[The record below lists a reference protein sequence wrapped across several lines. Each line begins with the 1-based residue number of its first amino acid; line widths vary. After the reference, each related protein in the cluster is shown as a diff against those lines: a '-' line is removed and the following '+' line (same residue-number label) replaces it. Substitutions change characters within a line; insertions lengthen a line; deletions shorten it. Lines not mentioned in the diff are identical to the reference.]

1 MVARKSLRSEANSS
15 ASIVAGDVSRRVL
28 CRFLAFIF
36 PRHLSAFGPSV
47 DQKKR
52 CHRIVTLN
60 ALPVWGV
67 VPHRLN
73 VETVA
78 PAPSLFGEKGLAR
91 RRRLTPDQ
99 AIKAFFGSNALV
111 AIVVLAL
118 ITIFLFREG
127 SGFFAQN
134 LANIRL
140 YRRAGLEYVDIIRA
154 EAQGH
159 AALSR
164 QLSDIRLLGVRA
176 HADQGALEKFDQ
188 FATGFSDAGDEL
200 NALVSDANDQAL
212 ALRET
217 LLRAGSQSTDSSRDD
232 QSSDEAVAAVPA
244 TNPAD
249 QMAALRSTDKRF
261 AQISDGMKAKIDSL
275 LAAPPPFASNKA
287 RQSFEKWKAET
298 RTYLAQLP
306 AATQELRAWDPD
318 KPVPAYRAVTSFLF
332 GSEWITASF
341 WQDWYGIIPLLVG
354 SIMVSVVALVIAV
367 PLGVSG
373 AIYVSE
379 VAAPAEKSLIKP
391 YIEFISAIPSVVLGF
406 FGIAVV
412 GQAVR
417 ALSQASF
424 MKWVPFFP
432 ISERLNVFTAG
443 CLLALMAVPTIF
455 TLAEDALRNVPR
467 GFKEASYALGANRLQ
482 TIMRVL
488 VPASL
493 SGIISAILL
502 GLGRV
507 IGETMVV
514 LLCAGNRIAIPD
526 FTQGLGAFFQ
536 PVHTMTGII
545 AQEMGEVV
553 RGSIHYRA
561 LFIVGL
567 VLFVITLAINYG
579 AQKLVARYRMSIG

>member
-1 MVARKSLRSEANSS
+1 LPL
-15 ASIVAGDVSRRVL
+15 GT
-28 CRFLAFIF
+28 AF
-36 PRHLSAFGPSV
+36 
-47 DQKKR
+47 
-52 CHRIVTLN
+52 RIVD
-60 ALPVWGV
+60 
-67 VPHRLN
+67 N

-78 PAPSLFGEKGLAR
+78 PRMSILSKSAAR
-91 RRRLTPDQ
+91 RRRLTTES

-127 SGFFAQN
+127 FGFFSQN
-134 LANIRL
+134 LANLRL
-140 YRRAGLEYVDIIRA
+140 YRRAGLEYVDIIRVQ
-154 EAQGH
+154 AQTH

-164 QLSDIRLLGVRA
+164 QLGEIRLREARTIPSASG
-176 HADQGALEKFDQ
+176 LEAFDQ
-188 FATGFSDAGDEL
+188 FAAAFSASGEFF
-200 NALVSDANDQAL
+200 NTLVSDANDQAL
-212 ALRET
+212 ALREALIAGGT
-217 LLRAGSQSTDSSRDD
+217 PSAVSSAEAQPPTETVAPVDPRAAMT
-232 QSSDEAVAAVPA
+232 
-244 TNPAD
+244 
-249 QMAALRSTDKRF
+249 ALRSGDDKF
-261 AQISDGMKAKIDSL
+261 PKIAEAMKAKIDNL
-275 LAAPPPFASNKA
+275 LAAPPVLSNSRAK
-287 RQSFEKWKAET
+287 QSFETWKKKT
-298 RTYLAQLP
+298 RDYLAQFP
-306 AATQELRAWDPD
+306 AVSRQLREWNPNE
-318 KPVPAYRAVTSFLF
+318 PMPAYRGITSFLF
-332 GSEWITASF
+332 GTNWITASF

-354 SIMVSVVALVIAV
+354 SIMVAAVALLFAV
-367 PLGVSG
+367 PLGVCS

-379 VAAPAEKSLIKP
+379 VAARGEKSLIKP

-417 ALSQASF
+417 ALSQMPF

-443 CLLALMAVPTIF
+443 TLLALMAVPTIF

-482 TIMRVL
+482 TIARVL

-561 LFIVGL
+561 LFMVGL
-567 VLFVITLAINYG
+567 VLFALTLGINYL
-579 AQKLVARYRMSIG
+579 AQRLVARYRMSIG

>member
-1 MVARKSLRSEANSS
+1 V
-15 ASIVAGDVSRRVL
+15 
-28 CRFLAFIF
+28 F
-36 PRHLSAFGPSV
+36 
-47 DQKKR
+47 
-52 CHRIVTLN
+52 RIVD
-60 ALPVWGV
+60 
-67 VPHRLN
+67 N

-78 PAPSLFGEKGLAR
+78 PRMSILSENAAAR
-91 RRRLTPDQ
+91 RRRLTSES

-127 SGFFAQN
+127 FGFFGQN
-134 LANIRL
+134 LANLRL
-140 YRRAGLEYVDIIRA
+140 YRRAGLEYVDIIRDQ
-154 EAQGH
+154 AQQQ

-164 QLSDIRLLGVRA
+164 RLGEIRQQEAKGNN
-176 HADQGALEKFDQ
+176 GSNLETFDQ
-188 FATGFSDAGDEL
+188 FAGSFSDNGEFL

-212 ALRET
+212 TLRESMIA
-217 LLRAGSQSTDSSRDD
+217 AGTP
-232 QSSDEAVAAVPA
+232 VAASSTTESESAATPA
-244 TNPAD
+244 AVDPKTAMTILRTAD
-249 QMAALRSTDKRF
+249 EKFPSIAA
-261 AQISDGMKAKIDSL
+261 AMKTKIDNL
-275 LAAPPPFASNKA
+275 LAAPPSLTNSKA
-287 RQSFEKWKAET
+287 KKTFENWKIKT
-298 RTYLAQLP
+298 RDYVANFPAVAQR
-306 AATQELRAWDPD
+306 LRAWNPD
-318 KPVPAYRAVTSFLF
+318 EPVPAYRAITSFLF
-332 GSEWITASF
+332 GTNWITASF
-341 WQDWYGIIPLLVG
+341 WQDWYGVIPLLVG
-354 SIMVSVVALVIAV
+354 SIMVSAVALLIAV
-367 PLGVSG
+367 PLGVCS

-379 VAAPAEKSLIKP
+379 VAARGEKALIKP

-412 GQAVR
+412 GQAIR
-417 ALSQASF
+417 ALSQMPF

-443 CLLALMAVPTIF
+443 ALLALMAVPTIF

-482 TIMRVL
+482 TIARVL

-493 SGIISAILL
+493 SGIISAVLL

-553 RGSIHYRA
+553 RSSIHYRA
-561 LFIVGL
+561 LFMVGL
-567 VLFVITLAINYG
+567 VLFVLTLGINYL
-579 AQKLVARYRMSIG
+579 AQRLVARYRMSIG

>member
-1 MVARKSLRSEANSS
+1 MPVARS
-15 ASIVAGDVSRRVL
+15 
-28 CRFLAFIF
+28 F
-36 PRHLSAFGPSV
+36 
-47 DQKKR
+47 
-52 CHRIVTLN
+52 RIV
-60 ALPVWGV
+60 V
-67 VPHRLN
+67 N

-78 PAPSLFGEKGLAR
+78 PRLSILPEKSASRR
-91 RRRLTPDQ
+91 RRRLSAEA

-127 SGFFAQN
+127 FGFFGQN
-134 LANIRL
+134 LANLRL
-140 YRRAGLEYVDIIRA
+140 YRRAGLEYVDIMRGQ
-154 EAQGH
+154 AQAH
-159 AALSR
+159 SAL
-164 QLSDIRLLGVRA
+164 VRA
-176 HADQGALEKFDQ
+176 LNDVRVRGGGGTTVELDR
-188 FATGFSDAGDEL
+188 FATQFSDAGEFL
-200 NALVSDANDQAL
+200 NALVSDAGDQAL
-212 ALRET
+212 ALREAIAM
-217 LLRAGSQSTDSSRDD
+217 REGRGGDINRGEN
-232 QSSDEAVAAVPA
+232 DEAPAAASPLNEEQSLAVLQA
-244 TNPAD
+244 NTA
-249 QMAALRSTDKRF
+249 KF
-261 AQISDGMKAKIDSL
+261 AQITLSMGERIRAL
-275 LAAPPPFASNKA
+275 LNAAPRLSDAKSQA
-287 RQSFEKWKAET
+287 SFEKWEK
-298 RTYLAQLP
+298 RVRDYLAGLP
-306 AATQELRAWDPD
+306 GAAQRLHEWNPRV
-318 KPVPAYRAVTSFLF
+318 PVPWYRSVASFLF
-332 GSEWITASF
+332 GKDWTTASF

-354 SIMVSVVALVIAV
+354 SIMVASVALFIAV
-367 PLGVSG
+367 PFGVFS

-379 VAAPAEKSLIKP
+379 IAQRGEKSLIKP

-417 ALSQASF
+417 TASHLSILH
-424 MKWVPFFP
+424 WVPFFP

-482 TIMRVL
+482 TIVRIL

-561 LFIVGL
+561 LFMVGL
-567 VLFVITLAINYG
+567 VLFVLTLGINYC

>member
-1 MVARKSLRSEANSS
+1 MTSES
-15 ASIVAGDVSRRVL
+15 
-28 CRFLAFIF
+28 
-36 PRHLSAFGPSV
+36 
-47 DQKKR
+47 
-52 CHRIVTLN
+52 
-60 ALPVWGV
+60 
-67 VPHRLN
+67 
-73 VETVA
+73 
-78 PAPSLFGEKGLAR
+78 
-91 RRRLTPDQ
+91 

-127 SGFFAQN
+127 FGFFGQN
-134 LANIRL
+134 LANLRL
-140 YRRAGLEYVDIIRA
+140 YRHAGLEYVDILRDQ
-154 EAQGH
+154 AQQH

-164 QLSDIRLLGVRA
+164 KLGEIRQLEMRNGPGSNP
-176 HADQGALEKFDQ
+176 ESFDE
-188 FATGFSDAGDEL
+188 FASAFSDSGEFL

-212 ALRET
+212 ALR
-217 LLRAGSQSTDSSRDD
+217 DSLI
-232 QSSDEAVAAVPA
+232 ALGMPAAVSSTTEAESPTVPA
-244 TNPAD
+244 AVDPRTAMPTLRGAD
-249 QMAALRSTDKRF
+249 EKFPSI
-261 AQISDGMKAKIDSL
+261 AQTMKSKIDNL
-275 LAAPPPFASNKA
+275 LAAPPALSDAKSKEA
-287 RQSFEKWKAET
+287 FEKWKKKT
-298 RTYLAQLP
+298 QDYLANFPMVEQK
-306 AATQELRAWDPD
+306 LRAWDPNE
-318 KPVPAYRAVTSFLF
+318 PIPAYRAITSFLF
-332 GSEWITASF
+332 GTNWITASF

-354 SIMVSVVALVIAV
+354 SVMVSAVALIIAV
-367 PLGVSG
+367 PLGVCS

-379 VAAPAEKSLIKP
+379 VAAKGEKVLIKP

-412 GQAVR
+412 GQAIR
-417 ALSQASF
+417 ALSQMPF

-443 CLLALMAVPTIF
+443 ALLALMAVPTIF

-482 TIMRVL
+482 TIARVL

-493 SGIISAILL
+493 SGIISAVLL

-561 LFIVGL
+561 LFMVGL
-567 VLFVITLAINYG
+567 VLFGLTLGINYL
-579 AQKLVARYRMSIG
+579 AQRLVARYRMSIG

>member
-1 MVARKSLRSEANSS
+1 LPEW
-15 ASIVAGDVSRRVL
+15 RR
-28 CRFLAFIF
+28 F
-36 PRHLSAFGPSV
+36 
-47 DQKKR
+47 
-52 CHRIVTLN
+52 RIV
-60 ALPVWGV
+60 V
-67 VPHRLN
+67 R
-73 VETVA
+73 VEAVA
-78 PAPSLFGEKGLAR
+78 PTPSLLRRTDTAKR
-91 RRRLTPDQ
+91 RRINTEL

-127 SGFFAQN
+127 FGFFGQN
-134 LANIRL
+134 LKNIRL
-140 YRRAGLEYVDIIRA
+140 YRRAGLEFVDIVRTQA
-154 EAQGH
+154 EKH

-164 QLSDIRLLGVRA
+164 QLNEIRTQEARA
-176 HADQGALEKFDQ
+176 GGDEIALQNFDQ
-188 FATGFSDAGDEL
+188 FSTAFSDAADEL
-200 NALVSDANDQAL
+200 NSLVSDAGDQAL
-212 ALRET
+212 ALRES
-217 LLRAGSQSTDSSRDD
+217 LLLGTGQAQESDSSMNDD
-232 QSSDEAVAAVPA
+232 ASKQKVVAPLDEAQAI
-244 TNPAD
+244 
-249 QMAALRSTDKRF
+249 AALKSGATKFTQLAD
-261 AQISDGMKAKIDSL
+261 SMKAKIGDL
-275 LAAPPPFASNKA
+275 LTATPQLKNTKA
-287 RQSFEKWKAET
+287 RNSLEKWKTKT
-298 RTYLAQLP
+298 REYLAHLP
-306 AATQELRAWDPD
+306 AASQQLREWNPNN
-318 KPVPAYRAVTSFLF
+318 PVPAYRAITSFLF
-332 GSEWITASF
+332 GTDWITASF

-354 SIMVSVVALVIAV
+354 SILVSVVALLIAV
-367 PLGVSG
+367 PLGVSA

-379 VAAPAEKSLIKP
+379 VATRTEKSLIKP

-412 GQAVR
+412 GEAVR
-417 ALSQASF
+417 MLSHASF
-424 MKWVPFFP
+424 MQWVPFFP

-443 CLLALMAVPTIF
+443 SLLALMAVPTIF

-482 TIMRVL
+482 TIVRVL

-553 RGSIHYRA
+553 RSSIHYRA
-561 LFIVGL
+561 LFMVGL
-567 VLFVITLAINYG
+567 VLFALTLAINYV

>member
-1 MVARKSLRSEANSS
+1 M
-15 ASIVAGDVSRRVL
+15 
-28 CRFLAFIF
+28 
-36 PRHLSAFGPSV
+36 
-47 DQKKR
+47 
-52 CHRIVTLN
+52 
-60 ALPVWGV
+60 
-67 VPHRLN
+67 
-73 VETVA
+73 
-78 PAPSLFGEKGLAR
+78 
-91 RRRLTPDQ
+91 
-99 AIKAFFGSNALV
+99 
-111 AIVVLAL
+111 VLAL

-127 SGFFAQN
+127 FGFFGQN
-134 LANIRL
+134 LANLRL

-154 EAQGH
+154 QANEH

-164 QLSDIRLLGVRA
+164 GLSDIRLREVRA
-176 HADQGALEKFDQ
+176 GADQPILEKFDQ
-188 FATGFSDAGDEL
+188 FAAGFSDTSDEL
-200 NALVSDANDQAL
+200 NDLLSDANDQAL
-212 ALRET
+212 ALREA
-217 LLRAGSQSTDSSRDD
+217 LARSGGHAAGSLTESETT
-232 QSSDEAVAAVPA
+232 DEATALTPQI
-244 TNPAD
+244 NPVEG
-249 QMAALRSTDKRF
+249 MAALRAAQTRF
-261 AQISDGMKAKIDSL
+261 VQISESMKHKINGL
-275 LAAPPPFASNKA
+275 LTQPPPFASQEA
-287 RQSFEKWKAET
+287 GRSFEKWKT
-298 RTYLAQLP
+298 RTRHYLEQLP
-306 AATQELRAWDPD
+306 AVAQQLRGWDPD
-318 KPVPAYRAVTSFLF
+318 KPIPAYRAITSFLF
-332 GSEWITASF
+332 GTSWITASF

-354 SIMVSVVALVIAV
+354 SIMVAVVALVIAV

-412 GQAVR
+412 GQAIR
-417 ALSQASF
+417 ALSQTSF

-482 TIMRVL
+482 TIVRVL

-493 SGIISAILL
+493 SGIVSAVLL

-526 FTQGLGAFFQ
+526 FTEGLGAFFQ

-561 LFIVGL
+561 LFMVGL
-567 VLFVITLAINYG
+567 VLFAITLAINYG
-579 AQKLVARYRMSIG
+579 AQKLVTRYRMSIG